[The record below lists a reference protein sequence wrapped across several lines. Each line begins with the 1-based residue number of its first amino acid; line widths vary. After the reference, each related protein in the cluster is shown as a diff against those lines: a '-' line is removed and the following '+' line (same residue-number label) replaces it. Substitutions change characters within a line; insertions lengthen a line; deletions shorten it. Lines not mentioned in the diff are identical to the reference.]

1 MIFYQSSIK
10 VLSKFYLTIITIIIC
25 LECPSEVCESWIQC
39 DCTSMISLYT
49 CSNTDDGHSRS
60 CSIIP
65 IFTELELVGF
75 ILYLA
80 VQRLKDNGHLHHVL
94 TGSPFDV
101 TLYFECLFRPK
112 PLLHTA
118 ILSGS
123 IIQVKRICGNTID
136 SKTKISNNHTWSSF
150 VSNRQGFKNRLI

>member
-1 MIFYQSSIK
+1 MM
-10 VLSKFYLTIITIIIC
+10 
-25 LECPSEVCESWIQC
+25 P
-39 DCTSMISLYT
+39 LYT

-101 TLYFECLFRPK
+101 EAAVLKNCK
-112 PLLHTA
+112 P
-118 ILSGS
+118 
-123 IIQVKRICGNTID
+123 VDNEETID
-136 SKTKISNNHTWSSF
+136 EVKSDNKAWDQS
-150 VSNRQGFKNRLI
+150 R

>member
-10 VLSKFYLTIITIIIC
+10 VLSKFYLTIITNIIC

-39 DCTSMISLYT
+39 NCTSMMPLYT

-101 TLYFECLFRPK
+101 EAAVLKNCAPVDTEK
-112 PLLHTA
+112 THKDKWNKWE
-118 ILSGS
+118 
-123 IIQVKRICGNTID
+123 KRKWDQLRYRDQIDLKTMFMLVNQICTHGGMN
-136 SKTKISNNHTWSSF
+136 W
-150 VSNRQGFKNRLI
+150 